1 MVCFSKSILKYAA
14 VALVVVFQTQAYAQT
29 EPVWLD
35 EIKAQIYQDETCDAN
50 YFLNIAEY
58 RLGDELIQ
66 EAKVVC
72 VDGRQFDARRTG
84 EFSRFTIKACQP
96 VVC

>member
-1 MVCFSKSILKYAA
+1 MCRLELIPKLFG
-14 VALVVVFQTQAYAQT
+14 VALVALSQTTAFAQT
-29 EPVWLD
+29 DPAWLD
-35 EIKAQIYQDETCDAN
+35 ELRAQIYQDETCDAN

-58 RLGDELIQ
+58 RLGDDLIQ

-72 VDGRQFDARRTG
+72 VDGRQFDATRTG
-84 EFSRFTIKACQP
+84 EYSIFAIKACQP